1 MHKIE
6 TRDGMLVEWD
16 APFQMSDGVIIRA
29 DIFRPTDGGKY
40 PALISYGPYGKGLAF
55 QDGYRTAWEIMARDY
70 PDALEGTSNKYA
82 NWETVDPEKWV
93 KHGYA
98 IVRFDSRGA
107 GRSEGFLSVHSPQE
121 TLDICECIEKLAGF
135 SWCNGKIGMNGISYF
150 ASNQW
155 RVAAKKPPA
164 LAAICVWEGFADNYR
179 DATHHGGILSVFR
192 KNWQEMQVKTVQ
204 HGVGERGAKSQVTG
218 ELVCGPDTLSEDEL
232 ARNRA
237 NMPDDLLRNY
247 LDGPY
252 YWELAGD
259 LSEIKIPL
267 LSAGNWG
274 GQGLHLRGNIEG
286 FLTAASEQKW
296 LEMHGGA
303 HWAEF
308 YTDYGVGIQK
318 RFFDHFLKDEK
329 SGWEEQPRVQIQ
341 IRRPGQVRFEGRNE
355 NEWPLAR
362 TKWTEFYLDPI
373 KMRLEQTPSKART
386 NVSFLA
392 SGNGVTFLSDP
403 LEQEME
409 ITGPSALKLGI
420 SSSSN
425 DADIFVVLQ
434 VFDPVGEEVV
444 FYGALDP
451 HTPIAQG
458 WLRASHRKLD
468 PERSLPYRPYHSHT
482 TREILT
488 PGHPVALDIEIWPTC
503 VVVPAG
509 YRIGLNIRGRDYEWE
524 GAASTLSNMKRPMK
538 GCGPFVHDDPDDR
551 PQAIVEANYTIHF
564 DLPQTPQ
571 LILPIIPSAV

>member
-1 MHKIE
+1 
-6 TRDGMLVEWD
+6 
-16 APFQMSDGVIIRA
+16 
-29 DIFRPTDGGKY
+29 
-40 PALISYGPYGKGLAF
+40 
-55 QDGYRTAWEIMARDY
+55 
-70 PDALEGTSNKYA
+70 
-82 NWETVDPEKWV
+82 
-93 KHGYA
+93 
-98 IVRFDSRGA
+98 
-107 GRSEGFLSVHSPQE
+107 
-121 TLDICECIEKLAGF
+121 
-135 SWCNGKIGMNGISYF
+135 
-150 ASNQW
+150 
-155 RVAAKKPPA
+155 
-164 LAAICVWEGFADNYR
+164 
-179 DATHHGGILSVFR
+179 
-192 KNWQEMQVKTVQ
+192 
-204 HGVGERGAKSQVTG
+204 
-218 ELVCGPDTLSEDEL
+218 
-232 ARNRA
+232 
-237 NMPDDLLRNY
+237 
-247 LDGPY
+247 
-252 YWELAGD
+252 
-259 LSEIKIPL
+259 
-267 LSAGNWG
+267 
-274 GQGLHLRGNIEG
+274 
-286 FLTAASEQKW
+286 
-296 LEMHGGA
+296 
-303 HWAEF
+303 
-308 YTDYGVGIQK
+308 
-318 RFFDHFLKDEK
+318 
-329 SGWEEQPRVQIQ
+329 
-341 IRRPGQVRFEGRNE
+341 
-355 NEWPLAR
+355 
-362 TKWTEFYLDPI
+362 
-373 KMRLEQTPSKART
+373 
-386 NVSFLA
+386 
-392 SGNGVTFLSDP
+392 VTFLSDP